1 MLLRASLDRAA
12 YTVALRPASLTIGAD
27 ERRIVTS
34 DRGGRLYSLYRD
46 GHTWRRGLNGRVV
59 HRWHDERARGRETV
73 APEVADAVVEEAS
86 GIFAAVVGGMESGA
100 VDWDPP
106 LGDDA
111 LADTAL
117 SLRLAAAFDSRA
129 ASADAARFARVYS
142 PIGIL
147 PPDQYLA
154 LVLQATEGCSFGTC
168 AFCDL
173 YHEPYRVKTVEEFR
187 RHVAE
192 VRGYLGA
199 SIKLRDRSI
208 FLGAANALAVP
219 MARLLSIFDVLA
231 SEFGDGSRPRPIHA
245 FVDAFTGT
253 KKNVADYR
261 AFAERG
267 LHRVYIG
274 LESGHDPLLRFVRKP
289 ATVSDAIE
297 TVAAIKGAG
306 IHVGVIVI
314 VGLGGD
320 RFAAAHLADTVAALN
335 AMTLGAG
342 DIVYLSDLV
351 SAPGTAYPVMA
362 ATAGIRPLD
371 ANARREQR
379 RALGAGLVF
388 GGPPPRVSTYDVSE
402 FVY

>member
-1 MLLRASLDRAA
+1 MLLRASLGRVA
-12 YTVALRPASLTIGAD
+12 YTVALRSASLTVGVD
-27 ERRIVTS
+27 EHQIVTS

-46 GHTWRRGLNGRVV
+46 GHAWRRGLNGRVV
-59 HRWHDERARGRETV
+59 HLWHDDRARVRETV
-73 APEVADAVVEEAS
+73 APEAADALADEAATA
-86 GIFAAVVGGMESGA
+86 FAAIAGGMESGA
-100 VDWDPP
+100 LHWDPP
-106 LGDDA
+106 PGEDV
-111 LADTAL
+111 L
-117 SLRLAAAFDSRA
+117 SDVAVRLRLAAAFDSREA
-129 ASADAARFARVYS
+129 RADTARFARVYS

-168 AFCDL
+168 TFCDL

-187 RHVAE
+187 RHLAE

-199 SIKLRDRSI
+199 SIGLRDRAI

-219 MARLLSIFDVLA
+219 TPRLLSIFDVIA
-231 SEFGDGSRPRPIHA
+231 SEFGQPARPVYA
-245 FVDAFTGT
+245 FVDAFTGA
-253 KKNVADYR
+253 KKSPAEYR
-261 AFAERG
+261 ALAERG
-267 LHRVYIG
+267 LRRVYVG

-289 ATVSDAIE
+289 AMASDAIE

-306 IHVGVIVI
+306 VQVGVIAI

-320 RFAAAHLADTVAALN
+320 RFAAAHLAGTTAALN
-335 AMTLGAG
+335 AMALGTG
-342 DIVYLSDLV
+342 DIIYLSDLV
-351 SAPGTAYPVMA
+351 SAPATAYPAMA

-379 RALGAGLVF
+379 RALLSGLVF
-388 GGPPPRVSTYDVSE
+388 GGPPPQVSTYDVMD